1 MRPLYLPEGFLVWG
15 SVAVIT
21 IVLLGLWAYYIW
33 G

>member
-1 MRPLYLPEGFLVWG
+1 MKIQLPEGILVWG

-21 IVLLGLWAYYIW
+21 IVLLGLWGWYIW

>member
-1 MRPLYLPEGFLVWG
+1 MKLPEGFLVWG

-21 IVLLGLWAYYIW
+21 MVLLGLWGWYIW

>member
-1 MRPLYLPEGFLVWG
+1 MNLPEGFLVWG

-21 IVLLGLWAYYIW
+21 FVLLGLWAYYIW

>member
-1 MRPLYLPEGFLVWG
+1 MKLPEGFLVWG

-21 IVLLGLWAYYIW
+21 IVLLGLWAWYIW

>member
-1 MRPLYLPEGFLVWG
+1 MIRLPEGFLVWG

-21 IVLLGLWAYYIW
+21 FVLLGLWAYYLW

>member
-1 MRPLYLPEGFLVWG
+1 MSQLPEGILIWG

-21 IVLLGLWAYYIW
+21 FVLLGLWGWYIW

>member
-1 MRPLYLPEGFLVWG
+1 MKLPEGVFIWG

-21 IVLLGLWAYYIW
+21 IVLLGLWGWYIW

>member
-1 MRPLYLPEGFLVWG
+1 MKPELPEGIFIWG

-21 IVLLGLWAYYIW
+21 FVLLGLWAWYIW

>member
-1 MRPLYLPEGFLVWG
+1 MIRLPEGFLVWG

-21 IVLLGLWAYYIW
+21 MVLLALWSWFIW

>member
-1 MRPLYLPEGFLVWG
+1 MINLPEGFLVWG

-21 IVLLGLWAYYIW
+21 IVLLGLWGYWLW